1 MKNAFPDVSL
11 ANNDRSPEEGIE
23 QETTKP
29 SGLFEWW
36 FKWTAVPEPP
46 ASASFVK
53 REVARKVRLLS
64 TILLFFLPTL
74 ILVLPTCF
82 FIPITAVRYVDLALI
97 CASTISLLLNRVGK
111 VVLAAIVLVVG
122 FEAALTVVVLLT
134 NPLDET
140 VLQVYDLYTMVEL
153 FVVSLL
159 PVRSVFLVAG
169 CNSVFFWF
177 DLAYQRHVPFLES
190 DLTVQFIPIV
200 SRPIILQFIVAA
212 VAFLWV
218 SSATKA
224 IMRADRAEMVVKL
237 EHALVD
243 QKREL
248 EEGIA
253 QLLHTHVEVANG
265 NLNARAPLNQDN
277 VLWQIARALNTL
289 LVRLQRA
296 SMGER
301 DLHRAETAVT
311 QCVNII
317 QQAERQEQLPRLPFT
332 HTAIDPLIAAL
343 QGKTLAFTQPPFLQR
358 NHAAKADSISSMSP
372 TSIRKTESTFST
384 PPPSTRKDVS

>member
-1 MKNAFPDVSL
+1 MKNAFPDIAASKGEW
-11 ANNDRSPEEGIE
+11 SPEEVIE
-23 QETTKP
+23 QEGNKS

-74 ILVLPTCF
+74 ILVLPTSF
-82 FIPITAVRYVDLALI
+82 FIPIIAVRYVVIALI
-97 CASTISLLLNRVGK
+97 CAATISLLLNRVGQ
-111 VVLAAIVLVVG
+111 VVIAAIVLAFG

-140 VLQVYDLYTMVEL
+140 VLQLYDLYTIVEL
-153 FVVSLL
+153 FAVSLL
-159 PVRSVFLVAG
+159 PVRSVFLIAG

-177 DLAYQRHVPFLES
+177 DLTYQKHIAFLEP
-190 DLTVQFIPIV
+190 DLTTQFIPIV
-200 SRPIILQFIVAA
+200 SRPIILQVIVAA

-301 DLHRAETAVT
+301 DLRRTEQAVA
-311 QCVNII
+311 QCVNVI

-343 QGKTLAFTQPPFLQR
+343 QGKTLAFAQPPFLQR
-358 NHAAKADSISSMSP
+358 KHAAKAETTTPMPPAP
-372 TSIRKTESTFST
+372 TH
-384 PPPSTRKDVS
+384 KDAS

>member
-1 MKNAFPDVSL
+1 MKNTLSDVSSVK
-11 ANNDRSPEEGIE
+11 NDRLPEEAVE
-23 QETTKP
+23 QEESKP
-29 SGLFEWW
+29 SVFFEWW

-53 REVARKVRLLS
+53 REGARKARILS

-74 ILVLPTCF
+74 ILVLPTSF
-82 FIPITAVRYVDLALI
+82 FIPIVAVRYVVVALI
-97 CASTISLLLNRVGK
+97 CAASISLLLNRVGQ
-111 VVLAAIVLVVG
+111 VVIAAIVLAFG
-122 FEAALTVVVLLT
+122 FEAALTVVVVLT

-140 VLQVYDLYTMVEL
+140 VLQLYDLYTIVEL
-153 FVVSLL
+153 FAVSLL
-159 PVRSVFLVAG
+159 PVRSVFLIAG

-177 DLAYQRHVPFLES
+177 DLSYQKHVAFLGP
-190 DLTVQFIPIV
+190 DLTSQFIPIV
-200 SRPIILQFIVAA
+200 SRPIILQLIVAA
-212 VAFLWV
+212 VSFLWV

-224 IMRADRAEMVVKL
+224 IMRADRAEMVAKL

-243 QKREL
+243 QKRKM
-248 EEGIA
+248 EEGID
-253 QLLHTHVEVANG
+253 QLLRTHVEVANG
-265 NLNARAPLNQDN
+265 NLNARAPLNQEN

-301 DLHRAETAVT
+301 DLRRVEQAVT

-317 QQAERQEQLPRLPFT
+317 QQAERQERLPRLPFT
-332 HTAIDPLIAAL
+332 HTALDPLIAAL

-358 NHAAKADSISSMSP
+358 KQ
-372 TSIRKTESTFST
+372 STQGETGTLT
-384 PPPSTRKDVS
+384 PPAPTRKDGSS

>member
-1 MKNAFPDVSL
+1 MKNAFSDVSS
-11 ANNDRSPEEGIE
+11 ARNDQLPEEVIE
-23 QETTKP
+23 QEENKP
-29 SGLFEWW
+29 SAFFEWW

-53 REVARKVRLLS
+53 REGARKARLLS
-64 TILLFFLPTL
+64 IILLFFLPTL
-74 ILVLPTCF
+74 VLVLPTSF
-82 FIPITAVRYVDLALI
+82 FIPIVAVRYVVVALI
-97 CASTISLLLNRVGK
+97 CAASISLLLNRVGQ
-111 VVLAAIVLVVG
+111 VVIAAIVLAFG

-140 VLQVYDLYTMVEL
+140 VLQLYDLYTIAEL
-153 FVVSLL
+153 FAVSLL
-159 PVRSVFLVAG
+159 PVRSVFLIAV

-177 DLAYQRHVPFLES
+177 DLSYQKHVAFLGQ
-190 DLTVQFIPIV
+190 DLTNQFIPIV
-200 SRPIILQFIVAA
+200 SRPIILQLIVAA

-224 IMRADRAEMVVKL
+224 IMRADRAEMVAKL

-243 QKREL
+243 QKRKM
-248 EEGIA
+248 EEGID
-253 QLLHTHVEVANG
+253 QLLRTHVEVANG
-265 NLNARAPLNQDN
+265 NLNARAPLNQEN

-296 SMGER
+296 SVGER
-301 DLHRAETAVT
+301 DLRRVEHAVT

-317 QQAERQEQLPRLPFT
+317 QQAERQERLPRLPFT
-332 HTAIDPLIAAL
+332 HTALDPLIAAL

-358 NHAAKADSISSMSP
+358 KHSTQGEATISAPPASTYKAEA
-372 TSIRKTESTFST
+372 TLST
-384 PPPSTRKDVS
+384 PPVSPRKDGS